1 MLPQK
6 FRLKNNSAFSAT
18 YRLKNTLGN
27 KYFLLYLGSPITDK
41 ETQNLKIGFVVSKKY
56 HKRAVKRNRIK
67 RLLREVIRLKI
78 KNNKLLDAK
87 KLRSMIFI
95 PKPPSLG
102 LDYKSTEIAVTEL
115 LEKIKC

>member
-1 MLPQK
+1 MLPK
-6 FRLKNNSAFSAT
+6 KYRLKNNSAFEAT

-27 KYFLLYLGSPITDK
+27 KYFLLYLGTKFTDK
-41 ETQNLKIGFVVSKKY
+41 ESQNLKIGFVVSKKF

-78 KNNKLLDAK
+78 KNNALLDAQ
-87 KLRSMIFI
+87 KLRSMVFI
-95 PKPPSLG
+95 AKPPSLN

-115 LEKIKC
+115 LKRIK

>member
-1 MLPQK
+1 MLPK
-6 FRLKNNSAFSAT
+6 KYRLKNNSAFSAT
-18 YRLKNTLGN
+18 YRLKNTFGN
-27 KYFLLYLGSPITDK
+27 KYFLLYLGTKITDK
-41 ETQNLKIGFVVSKKY
+41 ESQNPKIGFVVSKKF

-78 KNNKLLDAK
+78 KNNSLLDAQ

-95 PKPPSLG
+95 AKPPSLN

-115 LEKIKC
+115 LKRIK

>member
-1 MLPQK
+1 MLPK
-6 FRLKNNSAFSAT
+6 NYRLKNNSAFEAT

-27 KYFLLYLGSPITDK
+27 KYFLLYLGSKITDK
-41 ETQNLKIGFVVSKKY
+41 ETQNLKIGFVVSKKF

-78 KNNKLLDAK
+78 KNNALLDAQ

-95 PKPPSLG
+95 AKPPSLD

-115 LEKIKC
+115 LKRIK

>member
-1 MLPQK
+1 MLPK
-6 FRLKNNSAFSAT
+6 KYRLKNNSAFTAT
-18 YRLKNTLGN
+18 YKLKNTVAN
-27 KYFLLYLGSPITDK
+27 KYFLLYLGTKVIDK
-41 ETQNLKIGFVVSKKY
+41 EIQNLKIGFVVSKKF

-78 KNNKLLDAK
+78 KNNNLLDAQ

-95 PKPPSLG
+95 AKPPSLD

-115 LEKIKC
+115 LERIK